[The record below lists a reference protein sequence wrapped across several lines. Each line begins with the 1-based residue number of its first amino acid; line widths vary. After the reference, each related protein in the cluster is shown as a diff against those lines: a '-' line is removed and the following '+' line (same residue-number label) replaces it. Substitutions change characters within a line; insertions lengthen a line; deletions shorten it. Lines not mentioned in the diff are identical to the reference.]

1 MFELSQNGLADQVR
15 LCADASKLRRP
26 AFLVI
31 DAIQNNTQSSNGEKV
46 VATMV
51 ALIAMCESSGV
62 PFDDVFQKAINFTR
76 DVEGPFTAHLQAIR
90 DYARDNLRG
99 AY

>member
-1 MFELSQNGLADQVR
+1 MFDLSLNGLADQVR

-31 DAIQNNTQSSNGEKV
+31 DALQNNTQSNNGEKV

-51 ALIAMCESSGV
+51 ALIAMCEATGV

-76 DVEGPFTAHLQAIR
+76 DVEGPFTAHLQSVR
-90 DYARDNLRG
+90 DYARNHLRG

>member
-1 MFELSQNGLADQVR
+1 M
-15 LCADASKLRRP
+15 RRP

-46 VATMV
+46 VATMI
-51 ALIAMCESSGV
+51 ALIAMCESAGV
-62 PFDDVFQKAINFTR
+62 PFDDVFQKAINMTR

-90 DYARDNLRG
+90 DYARDQLR
-99 AY
+99 

>member
-1 MFELSQNGLADQVR
+1 MFDLSMNGLADQVR
-15 LCADASKLRRP
+15 LCSDASRMRRP

-31 DAIQNNTQSSNGEKV
+31 DAIQSNTQSTNGEKI
-46 VATMV
+46 VAVMV
-51 ALIAMCESSGV
+51 TLIAMCESSGV
-62 PFDDVFQKAINFTR
+62 PFDDVFEKAINMTR
-76 DVEGPFTAHLQAIR
+76 DVEGPFTAHLQSIR